1 MDNIAGP
8 PVEGENFFGRDAE
21 VVSLWETLQ
30 DHDVLLR
37 GSRRIGKTSVARAV
51 MKVAAV
57 NGWRVIEVNIASCVD
72 EQAFVEK
79 LAKAVEAHGKSWV
92 AQAFAGIS
100 EGVAEL
106 LRRVQTVRLPVPGA
120 GPLGVELSTAS
131 VEDWSDVASDTLRLL
146 SKAQD
151 RWLVYVD
158 ELPIFLFNII
168 ANDNAAGVQRVR
180 RFLDW
185 FRNDVRAMPEC
196 RQVRWLV
203 TGSVGLDTL
212 VQRHRMAA
220 TINSLKHESLEPY
233 TESVALEMVQR
244 LAQRY
249 NVHFNA
255 GEALVFVRA
264 VQWSQPYY
272 LQLVF
277 NFLRQLIQSTGKP
290 PGQLI
295 ADAVEKSVQPGPDND
310 FHHWEERLF
319 TQLGNADGSHAVALL
334 MLAAQDRNGAR
345 PEVLLAEIQRRMPD
359 DTADKH
365 RHKFIEL
372 RDILQRDAYW
382 WPDET
387 GGHRRYRFRLEL
399 LRLWWVRRQK
409 L

>member
-8 PVEGENFFGRDAE
+8 PVEGENFFGREAE
-21 VVSLWETLQ
+21 VASLWETLQ

-51 MKVAAV
+51 MKVAA
-57 NGWRVIEVNIASCVD
+57 
-72 EQAFVEK
+72 Q
-79 LAKAVEAHGKSWV
+79 GKSWV
-92 AQAFAGIS
+92 AKAFAEIS
-100 EGVAEL
+100 ENVAEL
-106 LRRVQTVRLPVPGA
+106 LRRVQTVRVPVPGV
-120 GPLGVELSTAS
+120 GSLGVELGTAS
-131 VEDWSDVASDTLRLL
+131 GEGWSDVASDTLRLL
-146 SKAQD
+146 GKAQD
-151 RWLVYVD
+151 RWLIYID

-185 FRNDVRAMPEC
+185 FRNDVRGMPEC

-212 VQRHRMAA
+212 VQRHRMAD

-233 TESVALEMVQR
+233 TAGVALEMVQR

-249 NVHFNA
+249 DVHFNA
-255 GEALVFVRA
+255 GEALIFVRA

-277 NFLRQLIQSTGKP
+277 NFLQLIQSTGRP

-319 TQLGNADGSHAVALL
+319 TQLGDADGSHAVALL
-334 MLAAQDRNGAR
+334 VLAAQDPNGAR

-365 RHKFIEL
+365 RHKFIEI

-399 LRLWWVRRQK
+399 LRLWWVQRQK